1 MTDSGSEPAISRA
14 VATLPWI
21 AHLLQDLAESNP
33 TLVEA
38 ELQQDTEIRDRA
50 ETENADLRSA
60 ITDTRVALGSVRS
73 ELDGALDSIRIANHD
88 KEDLRGDLAEA
99 RETIN
104 RLETELSER
113 GSTPRPRKQA
123 RRLDSPPTY
132 TPSSPTST
140 MNIDRT
146 AGDSFHCVSPSIS
159 RIGTSDPTA
168 PSSPQP
174 SLISRVARPLSAR
187 IGDPEPS
194 IHFAPSPFLRSV
206 GFFALLPVI
215 VNQPG
220 VPLWAADD
228 SAPLAADGEIDFSA
242 HERYVF
248 TFGRWNGDE
257 PAWTTTMVRREFFL
271 TPAAVSAR
279 SSNLSLPIR
288 DVVIG
293 GRNGSLVST
302 AGDPTTEAE
311 MEALLRNPS
320 RAGRAAGF
328 IERVRF
334 TPPELRCE
342 FHNRALE
349 HWDKTR
355 KGSNR
360 ETRKTR
366 FEPPPSASI
375 NAWKSWLKQIHED
388 AIKNDRSPTICGIPR
403 VEDEYQDGHIE
414 GAKAI
419 IALTPLTPK
428 GFAVRGRI
436 REPFMRAAA
445 MLLCEPGGYT
455 RITNQLNT
463 IIASTRTD
471 TRYDELV
478 FGKLAT
484 ITPNTFARYAA
495 MIGVTAK
502 EAETWRPWAMAYIAM
517 ELEERPHSEYA
528 TDLLQARDAAHAI
541 IDSDPKWVTTSI
553 HPDSPG
559 NYKPV
564 DVQPQTSCLDNTTQT
579 PKYTAG
585 IRPSNTAWAESDD
598 PDTED
603 RMETSLTEH
612 CFYDFEED
620 NEAMGPV
627 IN

>member
-1 MTDSGSEPAISRA
+1 
-14 VATLPWI
+14 
-21 AHLLQDLAESNP
+21 
-33 TLVEA
+33 
-38 ELQQDTEIRDRA
+38 
-50 ETENADLRSA
+50 
-60 ITDTRVALGSVRS
+60 
-73 ELDGALDSIRIANHD
+73 
-88 KEDLRGDLAEA
+88 
-99 RETIN
+99 
-104 RLETELSER
+104 
-113 GSTPRPRKQA
+113 
-123 RRLDSPPTY
+123 
-132 TPSSPTST
+132 

-159 RIGTSDPTA
+159 HIGMSDPTA

-388 AIKNDRSPTICGIPR
+388 AIKNDRSPTICGIPC

-436 REPFMRAAA
+436 REPFMWAAT

-455 RITNQLNT
+455 
-463 IIASTRTD
+463 
-471 TRYDELV
+471 
-478 FGKLAT
+478 
-484 ITPNTFARYAA
+484 
-495 MIGVTAK
+495 
-502 EAETWRPWAMAYIAM
+502 
-517 ELEERPHSEYA
+517 
-528 TDLLQARDAAHAI
+528 
-541 IDSDPKWVTTSI
+541 
-553 HPDSPG
+553 
-559 NYKPV
+559 
-564 DVQPQTSCLDNTTQT
+564 
-579 PKYTAG
+579 
-585 IRPSNTAWAESDD
+585 
-598 PDTED
+598 
-603 RMETSLTEH
+603 
-612 CFYDFEED
+612 
-620 NEAMGPV
+620 
-627 IN
+627 

>member
-1 MTDSGSEPAISRA
+1 
-14 VATLPWI
+14 
-21 AHLLQDLAESNP
+21 
-33 TLVEA
+33 
-38 ELQQDTEIRDRA
+38 
-50 ETENADLRSA
+50 
-60 ITDTRVALGSVRS
+60 
-73 ELDGALDSIRIANHD
+73 
-88 KEDLRGDLAEA
+88 
-99 RETIN
+99 
-104 RLETELSER
+104 
-113 GSTPRPRKQA
+113 
-123 RRLDSPPTY
+123 
-132 TPSSPTST
+132 
-140 MNIDRT
+140 
-146 AGDSFHCVSPSIS
+146 
-159 RIGTSDPTA
+159 
-168 PSSPQP
+168 
-174 SLISRVARPLSAR
+174 
-187 IGDPEPS
+187 
-194 IHFAPSPFLRSV
+194 
-206 GFFALLPVI
+206 
-215 VNQPG
+215 
-220 VPLWAADD
+220 
-228 SAPLAADGEIDFSA
+228 
-242 HERYVF
+242 
-248 TFGRWNGDE
+248 
-257 PAWTTTMVRREFFL
+257 
-271 TPAAVSAR
+271 
-279 SSNLSLPIR
+279 
-288 DVVIG
+288 
-293 GRNGSLVST
+293 
-302 AGDPTTEAE
+302 
-311 MEALLRNPS
+311 
-320 RAGRAAGF
+320 
-328 IERVRF
+328 
-334 TPPELRCE
+334 
-342 FHNRALE
+342 
-349 HWDKTR
+349 
-355 KGSNR
+355 
-360 ETRKTR
+360 
-366 FEPPPSASI
+366 
-375 NAWKSWLKQIHED
+375 
-388 AIKNDRSPTICGIPR
+388 
-403 VEDEYQDGHIE
+403 
-414 GAKAI
+414 
-419 IALTPLTPK
+419 
-428 GFAVRGRI
+428 
-436 REPFMRAAA
+436 MRAAA

>member
-1 MTDSGSEPAISRA
+1 M
-14 VATLPWI
+14 
-21 AHLLQDLAESNP
+21 AESNP

-38 ELQQDTEIRDRA
+38 ELQRDTEIHDCA

-73 ELDGALDSIRIANHD
+73 ELDGVLDSIRIANHD

-159 RIGTSDPTA
+159 RIGTTDPTA

-194 IHFAPSPFLRSV
+194 IHFAPSPFLCSV

-220 VPLWAADD
+220 VPLRAADD
-228 SAPLAADGEIDFSA
+228 SAPLAADGEIDFLA

-311 MEALLRNPS
+311 MEALLRNLS

-388 AIKNDRSPTICGIPR
+388 AIKNDRSPTICGIPC

-502 EAETWRPWAMAYIAM
+502 EAETWRPWAMAYIDIGLAQPG
-517 ELEERPHSEYA
+517 LPGGAFGASLQGPGEEVVIGPASHR
-528 TDLLQARDAAHAI
+528 
-541 IDSDPKWVTTSI
+541 TS
-553 HPDSPG
+553 PLG
-559 NYKPV
+559 
-564 DVQPQTSCLDNTTQT
+564 SC
-579 PKYTAG
+579 
-585 IRPSNTAWAESDD
+585 
-598 PDTED
+598 
-603 RMETSLTEH
+603 
-612 CFYDFEED
+612 
-620 NEAMGPV
+620 V
-627 IN
+627 